1 MRTFP
6 CYDAG
11 VQCARLVGF
20 LVLAA
25 CSKTA
30 KPEGLEVSPDGWRCF
45 VLDPTDTNPEHQ
57 LVTHLRQRVIEGR
70 IETDSVMVTGKG
82 GGANRMVLSP
92 VGDHLEDAR
101 GGGMITARL
110 LAADGTHWT
119 LAFRPAAGSGALNQ
133 AFDED
138 SVIERGVLSVTS
150 MVGGAKTV
158 IQYVPASCD
167 VVVAE
172 LAKYP

>member
-6 CYDAG
+6 CYDG
-11 VQCARLVGF
+11 PVQRSWLVGL

-30 KPEGLEVSPDGWRCF
+30 NPEAVPAAPDGWQCF
-45 VLDPTDTNPEHQ
+45 VLDPSDTNPEHQ
-57 LVTHLRQRVIEGR
+57 LVTHVRQRVIDGR
-70 IETDSVMVTGKG
+70 LESESVMFTGKG
-82 GGANRMVLSP
+82 GGANRMVLKP
-92 VGDHLEDAR
+92 VADHLEDAR
-101 GGGMITARL
+101 GGGVITARL
-110 LAADGTHWT
+110 LVPDGSHWT
-119 LAFRPAAGSGALNQ
+119 LAFRPEKGSGAMNQ
-133 AFDED
+133 PFDED
-138 SVIERGVLSVTS
+138 SMIDSAGLTVTS

-158 IQYVPASCD
+158 IRYPAASCD